1 LTEKGSGGSQP
12 GCSCGTFS
20 KNWRPSFISGS
31 CLLHQSVLISD
42 GRERPPTY
50 GMSYCR
56 RSRFWVTGPGRPRG
70 RSATAAYGAAA
81 ADHSRP
87 RAAGDRLPTCRDCQE
102 SSGSGRTAD
111 TWSRRAAMYE
121 GAGAR
126 LTFREIRPDLSSWS
140 RDRAEQ
146 EVEAGRPAGHCGP
159 NCMLK
164 LC

>member
-1 LTEKGSGGSQP
+1 MQLRSARNGAHL
-12 GCSCGTFS
+12 
-20 KNWRPSFISGS
+20 SFSGS

-42 GRERPPTY
+42 GRERTTTTETPANVRH
-50 GMSYCR
+50 MSYCR
-56 RSRFWVTGPGRPRG
+56 HSRFWVTGLGRPRD
-70 RSATAAYGAAA
+70 RSATVSTTAAGAAA

-87 RAAGDRLPTCRDCQE
+87 RAPGVRLPTCSDCQE
-102 SSGSGRTAD
+102 SSGSGRRAN

-146 EVEAGRPAGHCGP
+146 EVEAGRRPP
-159 NCMLK
+159 RT
-164 LC
+164 